1 MVESMKQDMEFRFE
15 PSTRKH
21 KKYMAVFEDGRKVH
35 VGDKCYQQFRDSAL
49 GLYSKL
55 DHKDKERRRRYLAC
69 HGDGKK
75 YSAKLFA
82 EKFLW

>member
-1 MVESMKQDMEFRFE
+1 MDFRFE

-21 KKYMAVFEDGRKVH
+21 KKYAAVFADGRKVH
-35 VGDKCYQQFRDSAL
+35 FGDKRYQQFRDSAL

-55 DHKDKERRRRYLAC
+55 DHKDQERRRRYLAR
-69 HGDGKK
+69 HGEGKK
-75 YSAKLFA
+75 YSAKWFA